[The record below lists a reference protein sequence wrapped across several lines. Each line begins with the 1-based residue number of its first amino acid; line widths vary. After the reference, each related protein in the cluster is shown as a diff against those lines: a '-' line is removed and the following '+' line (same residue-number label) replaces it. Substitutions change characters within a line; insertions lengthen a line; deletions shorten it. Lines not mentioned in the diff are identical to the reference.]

1 MRKYEMMTI
10 LSLDDKGSFDSKKYF
25 NETFSSLEMKVIEEK
40 DMGVRDL
47 AYPIKKITRG
57 HYFLFQLE
65 TENQKNIA
73 LLNKN
78 LKLNKNILR
87 TLLLVKDE

>member
-10 LSLDDKGSFDSKKYF
+10 LSLDEKNSFDSKKYF
-25 NETFSSLEMKVIEEK
+25 SDTFSGLKMNVIEEK

-57 HYFLFQLE
+57 HYFLFQIE
-65 TENQKNIA
+65 TESQKNIVE
-73 LLNKN
+73 LNKT
-78 LKLNKNILR
+78 LKLNKAILR
-87 TLLLVKDE
+87 TLLLIKE

>member
-25 NETFSSLEMKVIEEK
+25 TDTFSSFGMKVVEEK

-65 TENQKNIA
+65 AENQKNIVEF
-73 LLNKN
+73 NKT

-87 TLLLVKDE
+87 TLLLNKD